1 MINELEQNIEDY
13 ETAAMIAKTD
23 FSQLGEAD
31 FAQVETRDNG
41 EKFGIVQGVAVP
53 IAPQIEAPAPAPE
66 EGSIRADIRR
76 GVVRGAQSAAESLNE
91 TLPLLGK
98 PVDWMNEGLREV
110 GEYVGV
116 DLSSDN
122 PVGGSEMIRD
132 GVSALL
138 NFGNQLLP
146 QGVNEAY
153 SEYVNQPPKSPIT
166 QTIVEAISE
175 FGVQAVTPALY
186 LRAFTVMSPFAHGL
200 AWGGIADFI
209 NAKPDDKTATQAL
222 TELLAGDTEQERGAV
237 ANAVLRVF
245 AQQEGDSEFLNRA
258 RVALDGMIIGGSAEK
273 ILGGIPYLIRA
284 ARTLPVKNTFDA
296 IGGAAMS
303 AVRGVNQALDRGVDM
318 MGGGNTLG
326 MGVGPVPKEA
336 TLTKILRQFSRA
348 ERGALRAAS
357 GDQKQFTAFKQRAAE
372 VKSSYPTES
381 GWSPIEAT
389 GARVGNKGET
399 KVTWRQIAYGFV
411 NAPSGVSPEEHF
423 RRMTD
428 TTVSDVGSVVERARS
443 GDVGAQEIIRQAR
456 WYRDMRSRLRAEF
469 GGLGDTFADLLGA
482 TSAQTGV
489 EQNWNNGI
497 EILRRFTRGEYDD
510 QIKMYTD
517 RLEAGESVSPT
528 LLQQLDKAG
537 EFALIKSAAGK
548 LFNTNSPA
556 ATGALLDV
564 FRRVKAGSAPKTINF
579 TGNLIGYSNDA
590 TIDVWAA
597 RYLRDI
603 AGLPRIPPPAE
614 KAVGG
619 KHLTGS
625 TLENPKISGEFKFGQ
640 RVFADAV
647 AEINSSNIIKEYDPS
662 LGDLGADD
670 LQALVWFLE
679 KEKWTKNNWTTK
691 AGEGG
696 SLDYEASLAGA
707 ADPAAVL
714 QARRAATETFSPPK
728 QRKREA
734 DEQYALR
741 VDEARTAFD
750 AQRAAAEQSIEQMA
764 APLGRTVLGVARERP
779 GNVPTN
785 VQQAEL
791 ASELTTG
798 IADDTSVVAFQTNN
812 TYGEFM
818 GELERSLNAEFV
830 TRSNFDSGRL
840 TRNLVEAG
848 KKYDQDAVFVS
859 KVLREPT
866 EQSRP
871 GVEIYFTRREGVDM
885 AQRITAM
892 LREKGVDGFTFITD
906 ARQMD
911 RVDVQAAS
919 NEATAGLTGI
929 RFQYIPE
936 FDDAYDA
943 ARNAEIMDEKEDLFE
958 QVIDDVLDLPGVAQA
973 DVVHYDTQVFRRA
986 TDTDWMTGGETYD
999 AYLGTASG
1007 KSNRSKRAGQ
1017 PSSSGTASADRGT
1030 Q

>member
-1 MINELEQNIEDY
+1 MQSLAPSNPTEAQATPAPDQSIFRKIADTGFALDATFSGLTSGVVQFVAN
-13 ETAAMIAKTD
+13 TAGGLGLVDQDKVDKFTKMM
-23 FSQLGEAD
+23 GEASAVATEGRTGAKVLSAAGSMTGQYILPAVTGFRALRALGASPVLASLVAD
-31 FAQVETRDNG
+31 SLTG
-41 EKFGIVQGVAVP
+41 YFGISPNDENVFNMISEDTTSPAAAAVRNLLATDP
-53 IAPQIEAPAPAPE
+53 DNEDWQNRLANAGEALA
-66 EGSIRADIRR
+66 
-76 GVVRGAQSAAESLNE
+76 
-91 TLPLLGK
+91 LL
-98 PVDWMNEGLREV
+98 
-110 GEYVGV
+110 
-116 DLSSDN
+116 
-122 PVGGSEMIRD
+122 GGSEALIR
-132 GVSALL
+132 G
-138 NFGNQLLP
+138 LP
-146 QGVNEAY
+146 A
-153 SEYVNQPPKSPIT
+153 
-166 QTIVEAISE
+166 
-175 FGVQAVTPALY
+175 AVTKSREL
-186 LRAFTVMSPFAHGL
+186 LKTDQGQK
-200 AWGGIADFI
+200 IADLVAQI
-209 NAKPDDKTATQAL
+209 TA
-222 TELLAGDTEQERGAV
+222 AGG
-237 ANAVLRVF
+237 
-245 AQQEGDSEFLNRA
+245 
-258 RVALDGMIIGGSAEK
+258 
-273 ILGGIPYLIRA
+273 
-284 ARTLPVKNTFDA
+284 
-296 IGGAAMS
+296 S
-303 AVRGVNQALDRGVDM
+303 AVRGVDQALDRGVEM

-326 MGVGPVPKEA
+326 MGVGPVPKET

-348 ERGALRAAS
+348 ETGALQAAS
-357 GDQKQFTAFKQRAAE
+357 GDPKQFTAFKRRAAE

-389 GARVGNKGET
+389 GAKVGNKGET

-936 FDDAYDA
+936 FDDGYDA
-943 ARNAEIMDEKEDLFE
+943 ARNAEIMDEKQRLFA

-1007 KSNRSKRAGQ
+1007 RSNRSKRTGQ
-1017 PSSSGTASADRGT
+1017 PFSSGTASADRGT